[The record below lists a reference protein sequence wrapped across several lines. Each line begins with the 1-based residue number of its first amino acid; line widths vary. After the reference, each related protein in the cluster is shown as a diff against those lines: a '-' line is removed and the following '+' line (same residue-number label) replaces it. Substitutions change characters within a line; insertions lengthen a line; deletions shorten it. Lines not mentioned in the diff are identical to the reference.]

1 MIANLFAD
9 LPAALK
15 DEVVTTLLS
24 RPALRIERI
33 VSSGQSSPPGFWY
46 DQAENEW
53 VLVLAGSAGL
63 LFEGEAEPLVMRAG
77 DAVDIPAHRRHR
89 VAWTD
94 PQQLT
99 IWLTVHYA

>member
-9 LPAALK
+9 LPAAPK

-46 DQAENEW
+46 DQPENEW

-63 LFEGEAEPLVMRAG
+63 LFEDEAEPRVLRAG
-77 DAVDIPAHRRHR
+77 NAVDIPAHRRHR
-89 VAWTD
+89 VEWTD
-94 PQQLT
+94 THEIT
-99 IWLTVHYA
+99 IWLAVHYA